1 MEGWKN
7 GGSVFGFLDFQTLGL
22 SDGRVVGRSII
33 FRLLALSFG
42 FSTERS
48 FYYEI
53 DTPLFLLT
61 TGYFSSLSHRVK
73 VLYIKVNLMNILY

>member
-33 FRLLALSFG
+33 FGLSSLSFG
-42 FSTERS
+42 FGAEHS
-48 FYYEI
+48 FYNKI
-53 DTPLFLLT
+53 DTPCYLFNFGPIIT
-61 TGYFSSLSHRVK
+61 SYQ
-73 VLYIKVNLMNILY
+73 